1 MSNNS
6 IRMLNQYVLGNKD
19 AFSSTPIDTNF
30 ENFSIMILNAFSP
43 RRNFW
48 KSSAVDTKV
57 NKTDLKD
64 PNLGSSY
71 ICDIN

>member
-1 MSNNS
+1 
-6 IRMLNQYVLGNKD
+6 MLNQYVLGNKD

-30 ENFSIMILNAFSP
+30 ENFSLMVLNTFSP

-57 NKTDLKD
+57 NKTDL
-64 PNLGSSY
+64 
-71 ICDIN
+71 